1 MDSGT
6 VFYIIAVIIYFLYTA
21 FQQRKAKNREA
32 NGESLPESPS
42 EESPGRGSFDD
53 LLKEIRREQEERE
66 RDIVITGEKS
76 KPVLKKK
83 PEVEPAYMA
92 EEALEGEPSYSS
104 KKPESTYIDPYRS
117 LSDSRPLVKL
127 DDQVDIHEDVK
138 ILGEVESSFESQ
150 EGNYYA
156 SLLKSPKTLVDA
168 VVVSAIL
175 ERKHF

>member
-32 NGESLPESPS
+32 NGESLPDPPAQEGPT
-42 EESPGRGSFDD
+42 RGSFDD
-53 LLKEIRREQEERE
+53 ILREIRRQQEERE
-66 RDIVITGEKS
+66 RDIVIAGEKS
-76 KPVLKKK
+76 KPASDGSAEFETVY
-83 PEVEPAYMA
+83 VE
-92 EEALEGEPSYSS
+92 EEIEEPSYSS
-104 KKPESTYIDPYRS
+104 KKPETTYKDPYRS
-117 LSDSRPLVKL
+117 LSESRPLVKL

-138 ILGEVESSFESQ
+138 ILGKVASNFENQ
-150 EGNYYA
+150 DRNHYA
-156 SLLKSPKTLVDA
+156 SLLKNPQTLVDA